1 MYLRCTR
8 LLVTVLLVF
17 ILPSVVVHPIAAS
30 PMANAFFAPHFNGPP
45 ITPSFS
51 MPLTPRT
58 TAPAIQAAPISGVH
72 RVLVVAAYFPDVNY
86 TVSTS
91 TLQQEWFGST
101 GSVAAYYSEISYGTF
116 KLTGDVVGW
125 YKLPYVEAHYGMSC
139 RAINDADCSGQ
150 DQSFQIANDAV
161 LQAEKDVNFNNY
173 DYFVFVH
180 SGYGQESSGIK
191 NDVWSV
197 TYMGGID
204 VQTDTRTLYT
214 FSIVAE
220 LQADGAS
227 PIGVFCHEFAHLLNI
242 PDLFNTNT
250 GKTILGPWTLM
261 DAGTWNGNPPGS
273 SPAHLIAWGKIQLG
287 WITGPML
294 AFANSGQTNT
304 YTIDP
309 TEVPSNNVHAVEVP
323 IGIGTTVSQSG
334 TESPA
339 QYYLIEVRASIGFD
353 SELPATGVLIS
364 YVNNNAVV
372 GKIQLMDGHPSVAG
386 LQDAVWI
393 TGQTF
398 TDAKNGISITIGSKQ
413 GNSYQVT
420 VNRGGSQPPPPIQNQ
435 NQTQTSYVDLAVTG
449 VKAQPVVVTLP
460 NTTVTITVQISNL
473 GNENVSNVPVEVD
486 LDNSVYT
493 NLQISVGAAAS
504 TQTNFTWVSTL
515 GNHVFRIVVDP
526 DNIFNETNR
535 VNNIATFDLSVG
547 PTLTINVPLN
557 VSAAENIWVSVD
569 GVKYNVTAGQLQ
581 TAVSAGNITVEIQP
595 DVIISRGIRQVFTDW
610 SDGNSANPRRITVT
624 QDTTLH
630 ANYVTQYL
638 LYIDSNGGLATP
650 SGWYLANTRVYA
662 SVTNPSIVQP
672 NHVRLSFNGW
682 TGNMTSASPF
692 LAVNMTKPVFVK
704 ANWTPQYYVTIV
716 TPVGS
721 PIGSGWYDIGQIVTV
736 GVKSPLVQSTNGER
750 YLLTGWNS
758 SVLGNNPT
766 SQITVNAP
774 AVLQATW
781 KTQYELNLQ
790 SAYGNPQGAGWYD
803 AGTSVSVNIQSPLNY
818 PNSTRRVF
826 TGWTG
831 DYTGQSTN
839 VTVQMYSPKAI
850 TANWV
855 TEYLV
860 TFKIVGVS
868 NSTTLELQLN
878 GESYQISDSNNV
890 QVWYSA
896 GSTINPIINQTVTYY
911 IFAYNFAGW
920 YDSTGNKV
928 QTPII
933 VNGPE
938 NFTAQYNLG
947 GLQLDYKSNY
957 LSMFDVTL
965 SRLPQ
970 SDSIPGKTISSR
982 PLIISK
988 QVG

>member
-1 MYLRCTR
+1 MYLRYAR
-8 LLVTVLLVF
+8 LLVTVLFVF
-17 ILPSVVVHPIAAS
+17 ILPSVAIHPSVHTPIVD
-30 PMANAFFAPHFNGPP
+30 AFFA
-45 ITPSFS
+45 PSFS
-51 MPLTPRT
+51 MPLTPRMPGAT
-58 TAPAIQAAPISGVH
+58 VQAAPISGVH

-86 TVSTS
+86 TVSTD
-91 TLQQEWFGST
+91 TLRQEWFGSN
-101 GSVAAYYSEISYGTF
+101 GSLAAYYSEISYGTF

-125 YKLPYVEAHYGMSC
+125 YKLPYVESHYGMSC
-139 RAINDADCSGQ
+139 KAINDADCSGS

-180 SGYGQESSGIK
+180 SGYGQESSGVK

-197 TYMGGID
+197 TYMGGVD
-204 VQTDTRTLYT
+204 VVTNMRTLYT

-227 PIGVFCHEFAHLLNI
+227 PVGVFCHEFAHLLNI

-287 WITGPML
+287 WITGSRL

-323 IGIGTTVSQSG
+323 VGTDAVVSQSG
-334 TESPA
+334 TSSPA

-353 SELPATGVLIS
+353 TELPATGVLIS
-364 YVNNNAVV
+364 YVDNTAVV
-372 GKIQLMDGHPSVAG
+372 GRIHIIDGHPSVPG

-398 TDAKNGISITIGSKQ
+398 TDAKNGISITVGSKQ

-435 NQTQTSYVDLAVTG
+435 NQTSYVDLAVTG
-449 VKAQPVVVTLP
+449 VNAQPSVVTLP

-473 GNENVSNVPVEVD
+473 GNQNVSNVPVEVD

-493 NLQISVGAAAS
+493 NLQVSVGAAAS
-504 TQTNFTWVSTL
+504 TEANFTWTSTL

-526 DNIFNETNR
+526 DNTLNETNR
-535 VNNIATFDLSVG
+535 ANNIATFNLSVG

-557 VSAAENIWVSVD
+557 LNGAENIWVSVN
-569 GVKYNVTAGQLQ
+569 GVKYNMTAGQLQ
-581 TAVSAGNITVEIQP
+581 TGVSTGNITVEIQP
-595 DVIISRGIRQVFTDW
+595 NVNMSRGIRQVFTGW
-610 SDGNSANPRRITVT
+610 SDGSSANPRRIAVT
-624 QDTTLH
+624 QDMTLH
-630 ANYVTQYL
+630 ANYATQYL
-638 LYIDSNGGLATP
+638 LSIDSNGGSTTA
-650 SGWYLANTRVYA
+650 SGWYIPNTRVYA

-672 NHVRLSFNGW
+672 NYVRLAFNGW
-682 TGNMTSASPF
+682 TGNLTSASPF
-692 LAVNMTKPVFVK
+692 LEVNMTKPVFVK
-704 ANWTPQYYVTIV
+704 ANWTTQYYVTVV
-716 TPVGS
+716 TPVGT
-721 PIGSGWYDIGQIVTV
+721 PVGNGWYDVGQIVTV
-736 GVKSPLVQSTNGER
+736 GVKSPIIQNPNGER
-750 YLLTGWNS
+750 FVLTGWNS
-758 SVLGNNPT
+758 STLGNNPT

-774 AVLQATW
+774 AALLATW
-781 KTQYELNLQ
+781 KTQYELTLQ
-790 SAYGNPQGAGWYD
+790 SAYGNPDGAGWYD
-803 AGTSVSVNIQSPLNY
+803 AGTTVPVNIQPLISY
-818 PNSTRRVF
+818 SNSTRRIF

-831 DYTGQSTN
+831 DYTGQATN

-850 TANWV
+850 TANWT

-860 TFKIVGVS
+860 TFTITGLS
-868 NSTTLELQLN
+868 NSTTLELKVN
-878 GESYQISDSNNV
+878 GMSYPISGSNNV
-890 QVWYSA
+890 QAWYSA

-911 IFAYNFAGW
+911 VFAYTFAGW
-920 YDSTGNKV
+920 HDSNGATV
-928 QTPII
+928 HTPII
-933 VNGPE
+933 INGPE
-938 NFTAQYNLG
+938 SYTAQYTLG
-947 GLQLDYKSNY
+947 GLQLDYKTNFS
-957 LSMFDVTL
+957 SSTFDVHA
-965 SRLPQ
+965 SRKPQ
-970 SDSIPGKTISSR
+970 PVSFYLDGNFLNSP
-982 PLIISK
+982 PLISK
-988 QVG
+988 QID